1 MHYGYFRFKNCNQLV
16 GKRMKLFI
24 KNMVCDRCI
33 MVVQSEL
40 EKLELNLLSVE
51 LGEVEISDILSD
63 EQVKLVAA
71 RLEAFG
77 FSILANKESRTVEKI
92 KTLIIDLIRKKGNY
106 LKTNLSDYLVQHI
119 HQDYGSLSSLFS
131 EVEGVTVEK
140 YFINQKIERVKEL
153 LVYDELTLSEI
164 AHQLHYSSV
173 AHLSSQFK
181 KVAELTPSDFKKLKT
196 KRRRT
201 LDSL

>member
-1 MHYGYFRFKNCNQLV
+1 
-16 GKRMKLFI
+16 
-24 KNMVCDRCI
+24 MVCDRCI